1 MIRMDPYKDPDE
13 FIKNLGAEEFERRIG
28 NARNGF
34 MFGLEMLEKEYD
46 MNSPEGKTAFFQEA
60 ARRLIGFE
68 DELERNNY
76 IEAVAGTYRATVE
89 SLQKLVAK
97 TAVREGMAKPVERP
111 KQATGSEKPKED
123 GVKISQKILL
133 TWMIEDRRLFGIIQ
147 KYISPEDFPEPLYHT
162 VAEFLYHQYEE
173 GELNPAKILNH
184 FTKEE
189 EHREAASCFIEDPE
203 ADDQRGTGKS
213 TAGDNRKSQDNTVSI
228 TGPCIWKPQ
237 DIIGLQKL
245 MEKSENWMT

>member
-1 MIRMDPYKDPDE
+1 MDVIALHQAGFTNAVASLGTALTTGHAALIKRYVQEVYLTYDSDEAGTRAALRAVPILKEAGITAKVIRMDPYKDPDE

-97 TAVREGMAKPVERP
+97 MAVREGMAKPVERP

-123 GVKISQKILL
+123 GAKISQKILL

-162 VAEFLYHQYEE
+162 VAEFLYHQY
-173 GELNPAKILNH
+173 
-184 FTKEE
+184 
-189 EHREAASCFIEDPE
+189 
-203 ADDQRGTGKS
+203 
-213 TAGDNRKSQDNTVSI
+213 
-228 TGPCIWKPQ
+228 
-237 DIIGLQKL
+237 
-245 MEKSENWMT
+245 